1 MSKSSS
7 SSSRIHN
14 HNSHNN
20 QSNNDIEQIILELS
34 RKEAIQNEKRERCSQ
49 LFDSIQSYQNKIN
62 TLREQ
67 IRDTQN
73 ELQVLDDEIDELQK
87 AKEKIMSCESN
98 VSSSLLLGRGGYKV
112 SPPDDDD
119 YDDGDRKGNV
129 VIGSV
134 SNIRN
139 DDNDVKVQS
148 KALKGTLDGY
158 FTTPSRS
165 WIQQQQQEEEVVDEE
180 VEEERASF
188 LTLPQSMQD
197 MGNASTVPYTSSTLG
212 STNSIFPPQLQC
224 HFQEPVHGGGGAY
237 GNHPGKG
244 NNTHPWSNQ
253 INHELRNTFGIQS
266 FRDHQREI
274 IYSTMSGHDVFVI
287 MRTGGGKSLTY
298 QLPALLEGKGPQ
310 KQVTVVVSPLLS
322 LIRDQE
328 EQMNQFSKGTA
339 TSFSSALSSAE
350 QTRRWNL
357 VRDPNGGI
365 CLIFVTPEKVYKSG
379 RFKSEME
386 KLNQQ
391 NRLGRFVID
400 ECHCC
405 SVWGFDFRTDYTKL
419 GILKQHFPR
428 IPLIAVTA
436 TASDRVR
443 EDCCNILRIGRNYR
457 FFRSSANRPNL
468 KYCIKVKPEKADD
481 VVEEMAKFI
490 REHHP
495 RNAGIIYCFSKKE
508 ANNVAEK
515 LSSMG
520 ISAKPYHSD
529 VSDTAKER
537 VHRSWMSNKTQVV
550 VATIA
555 FGLGINKPDVRF
567 VLHHSLSKTLEAYYQ
582 ESGRAGRDGGE
593 ADCVLYY
600 SPKDVC
606 RTLGMIHG
614 ERTEIAFWSMARYA
628 QMHGDDALCKRI
640 ILSNL
645 GEPGSEKIEDVINS
659 GGANSTTEEREI
671 GMFCKDLVKMIHDS
685 GRDMTMTQIVQIWR
699 SKGKDT
705 PD

>member
-1 MSKSSS
+1 MNKTPSSTV
-7 SSSRIHN
+7 N
-14 HNSHNN
+14 HHQ
-20 QSNNDIEQIILELS
+20 QSIQLEKIIIELS
-34 RKEAIQNEKRERCSQ
+34 HKEAIQNEKRERCSQ

-62 TLREQ
+62 VLREQ

-73 ELQVLDDEIDELQK
+73 ELQQLDDEIDDLQR
-87 AKEKIMSCESN
+87 AREKL
-98 VSSSLLLGRGGYKV
+98 VSLSSDVLL
-112 SPPDDDD
+112 
-119 YDDGDRKGNV
+119 
-129 VIGSV
+129 
-134 SNIRN
+134 
-139 DDNDVKVQS
+139 QS
-148 KALKGTLDGY
+148 KSYSKHDDTNDGYDYQDQGQDQGRMNELRDEILTCKKKTQVGTLDGY
-158 FTTPSRS
+158 FQTTPMTTTATTTNNKSEGKELELTS
-165 WIQQQQQEEEVVDEE
+165 GVSTLF
-180 VEEERASF
+180 AS
-188 LTLPQSMQD
+188 S
-197 MGNASTVPYTSSTLG
+197 ASTSTSASTSASANHNHIVSG
-212 STNSIFPPQLQC
+212 SIFPPQLQS
-224 HFQEPVHGGGGAY
+224 HFQDHNRS
-237 GNHPGKG
+237 GNGHIGSNISIMPTTTAASQ
-244 NNTHPWSNQ
+244 NLQNPNIPSDHYPWFRQ
-253 INHELRNTFGIQS
+253 LFHELRNTFGIQN
-266 FRDHQREI
+266 FRDHQHEI
-274 IYSTMSGHDVFVI
+274 INCTMSGYDVFVI

-298 QLPALLEGKGPQ
+298 QLPALLEGKGPD
-310 KQVTVVVSPLLS
+310 KKVTVVVSPLLS

-339 TSFSSALSSAE
+339 TSFSSGLSSAE

-357 VRDPNGGI
+357 VRDPMSGI

-379 RFKSEME
+379 RFKSELE
-386 KLNQQ
+386 KLNRQ
-391 NRLGRFVID
+391 NRLGRFVVD

-443 EDCCNILRIGRNYR
+443 NDCCSILKIGSNYR
-457 FFRSSANRPNL
+457 FFRSTANRPNL
-468 KYCIKVKPEKADD
+468 RYCVRVKPEKADD

-490 REHHP
+490 REQH
-495 RNAGIIYCFSKKE
+495 RKNAGIIYCFSKKE
-508 ANNVAEK
+508 ANAVAEK
-515 LSSMG
+515 LSSLG

-537 VHRSWMSNKTQVV
+537 LHRSWMNNKTQVV

-582 ESGRAGRDGGE
+582 ESGRAGRDGGQ

-671 GMFCKDLVKMIHDS
+671 GKLCKDLVRMIYES
-685 GRDMTMTQIVQIWR
+685 GRDMTMAQIVQMWR